1 MSPLSWISRIIA
13 YLLFLERKLSFL
25 WPEGLLLPRLAPACQ
40 SLVCYSAWGLP
51 LGSWPLHLHTPPC
64 NFTQSRG
71 FSDHLFAGGCQ
82 IPISS
87 LVLLTHLIS
96 LFQLRI
102 PHLTLDVNNHLKS
115 SLFSILRLSH
125 SPVILIPVSIPTI
138 WSFSSQK
145 LSCHPCFC
153 SAFTRHTYPLRKSC
167 WVCLWNIL
175 DLVCFYLPFLSPP

>member
-13 YLLFLERKLSFL
+13 YLLFLVRKLSFL
-25 WPEGLLLPRLAPACQ
+25 WPEGLLLRRLTPACQ

-64 NFTQSRG
+64 DFSQSRG
-71 FSDHLFAGGCQ
+71 FNNHLFAGSCQ

-87 LVLLTHLIS
+87 LALLTHFIL

-102 PHLTLDVNNHLKS
+102 RHLTLDVNNHLKS
-115 SLFSILRLSH
+115 IVLHPQALSFSILIS
-125 SPVILIPVSIPTI
+125 VSIPTI

-153 SAFTRHTYPLRKSC
+153 SAFTRRTYPLRKSG
-167 WVCLWNIL
+167 WVCLWNVL
-175 DLVCFYLPFLSPP
+175 DLVCFCLPFLSPP